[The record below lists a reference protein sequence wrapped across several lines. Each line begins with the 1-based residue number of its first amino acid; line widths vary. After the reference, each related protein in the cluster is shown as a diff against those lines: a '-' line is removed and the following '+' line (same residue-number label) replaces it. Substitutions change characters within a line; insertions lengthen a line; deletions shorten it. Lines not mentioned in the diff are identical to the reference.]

1 MSSPKPLVLP
11 KSLDSTQKAA
21 LNVAT
26 ELLAVARKRQSNAIF
41 RAYHQE
47 MLRDLDMKD
56 AALKKKMERLLT
68 AKQQIQELQNET
80 RTKTK
85 QKVPPK
91 IPRRHGA
98 HKVPAVP
105 KG

>member
-80 RTKTK
+80 RAKTK

-98 HKVPAVP
+98 NKVPAVP